1 MTVQHAVLQRQCLNL
16 MFKVS
21 VFFTDT
27 VMTEM
32 LLLMDDCSVND
43 RLIKVAQFIN

>member
-1 MTVQHAVLQRQCLNL
+1 MTVQLLNNNLFAVLRLQCLNL

-27 VMTEM
+27 LIQLWDAVATGW
-32 LLLMDDCSVND
+32 LLC
-43 RLIKVAQFIN
+43 QW